1 MFTCNVQHDLQ
12 KGLRIDEVG
21 KDKHKWQM
29 MRWSHIGQF
38 FMMCKLYIAPFVN
51 GIINLGRS
59 LLSLPITF
67 ALNSVVLNNPFT
79 AICLIY
85 VVGVNTSLS
94 LWYGNQMPR
103 NFFMRLMY
111 ITCMCFVVRPEWPAE
126 YRDVLKLINHPLHC
140 LVVQILTKKCQ
151 HVPIKPFKYHWLLCC
166 GIYFLVYKF

>member
-1 MFTCNVQHDLQ
+1 
-12 KGLRIDEVG
+12 
-21 KDKHKWQM
+21 
-29 MRWSHIGQF
+29 
-38 FMMCKLYIAPFVN
+38 MMCKLYIAPFVN

-103 NFFMRLMY
+103 NFFMQLMY
-111 ITCMCFVVRPEWPAE
+111 ITCMCFVVRPE
-126 YRDVLKLINHPLHC
+126 
-140 LVVQILTKKCQ
+140 
-151 HVPIKPFKYHWLLCC
+151 
-166 GIYFLVYKF
+166 

>member
-1 MFTCNVQHDLQ
+1 
-12 KGLRIDEVG
+12 
-21 KDKHKWQM
+21 
-29 MRWSHIGQF
+29 
-38 FMMCKLYIAPFVN
+38 MMCKLYIAPFVD

-59 LLSLPITF
+59 LLSLPMTF

-111 ITCMCFVVRPEWPAE
+111 ITCMCFVVRPE
-126 YRDVLKLINHPLHC
+126 
-140 LVVQILTKKCQ
+140 
-151 HVPIKPFKYHWLLCC
+151 
-166 GIYFLVYKF
+166 

>member
-1 MFTCNVQHDLQ
+1 MFNITYKKDWELMKLAKINTNG
-12 KGLRIDEVG
+12 KWWDEAIEG
-21 KDKHKWQM
+21 K
-29 MRWSHIGQF
+29 F

-103 NFFMRLMY
+103 NFFMQLMY

-151 HVPIKPFKYHWLLCC
+151 HVPIKPLKYHWLLCC
-166 GIYFLVYKF
+166 GIYFLVCKF

>member
-1 MFTCNVQHDLQ
+1 
-12 KGLRIDEVG
+12 
-21 KDKHKWQM
+21 
-29 MRWSHIGQF
+29 
-38 FMMCKLYIAPFVN
+38 MMCKLYIAPFVD

-94 LWYGNQMPR
+94 LWYGNQMSR

-111 ITCMCFVVRPEWPAE
+111 ITCMCFVVRPE
-126 YRDVLKLINHPLHC
+126 
-140 LVVQILTKKCQ
+140 
-151 HVPIKPFKYHWLLCC
+151 
-166 GIYFLVYKF
+166 

>member
-1 MFTCNVQHDLQ
+1 
-12 KGLRIDEVG
+12 
-21 KDKHKWQM
+21 
-29 MRWSHIGQF
+29 
-38 FMMCKLYIAPFVN
+38 MMCKLYIAPFVN

-103 NFFMRLMY
+103 NFIMRLMY
-111 ITCMCFVVRPEWPAE
+111 ITCMCFVVRPE
-126 YRDVLKLINHPLHC
+126 
-140 LVVQILTKKCQ
+140 
-151 HVPIKPFKYHWLLCC
+151 
-166 GIYFLVYKF
+166 